1 MIIDLEKPK
10 KIEAEKTKGKLQSR
24 KVSTLL
30 KELSSGKNK
39 ETPAPKTYVVIDYPS
54 SGEKIQPGH
63 YAVRIGA
70 SGGGT
75 VQFSIDGGDWKDCRP
90 NAGYYWYDW
99 VSIPQGNHKISAR
112 IQISSG
118 KYKKSKIVRCTVE

>member
-1 MIIDLEKPK
+1 MITDLEKPK
-10 KIEAEKTKGKLQSR
+10 KIEAEKPKGKLQSR

-30 KELSSGKNK
+30 KELSLGKNK

-54 SGEKIQPGH
+54 NGKKIQPGH
-63 YAVRIGA
+63 YSVRIGA

-75 VQFSIDGGDWKDCRP
+75 VQVSINGGNWKDCRP
-90 NAGYYWYDW
+90 SAGYYWYDW

-118 KYKKSKIVRCTVE
+118 KHKKSKIVRCTVE